1 MKTVKEAIT
10 GLIAILY
17 GHAVLGMILMG
28 WTMVIPILWQNQS
41 WIHVLIAF
49 LLPFLLYGIV
59 GFIIARFARHL
70 SNFKYGSLIYLVLLW
85 IGFGVSIY
93 LQGEGNKVA
102 VGIYTL
108 INYPIAAFYRNAP
121 DYDLLTGLA
130 FAGSCFLAY
139 LGLIEGFALQR
150 KILARREGEKR

>member
-1 MKTVKEAIT
+1 MKPVKEALT

-28 WTMVIPILWQNQS
+28 WTIFIPILWQNPS

-70 SNFKYGSLIYLVLLW
+70 STIKTGSLIYLLLLW

-93 LQGEGNKVA
+93 LQDEGNKV
-102 VGIYTL
+102 VLGIYTL
-108 INYPIAAFYRNAP
+108 VNYPIAAFYRNAP
-121 DYDLLTGLA
+121 DYNLLTGLA
-130 FAGSCFLAY
+130 FTGSCFLAY